1 MLHVN
6 APAQLKHV
14 RAAALRSMLWL
25 RWRLGFACCALLM
38 GTACMDGY
46 PTQDALILNPFN
58 MTQTQRLVAMN
69 TIGDGAHSQRS
80 WSYAMLPGCVLRI
93 DVDGELGPR
102 PAFEVALLGSV
113 IEIAS
118 DRADDTFSVAVAE
131 PGDRSQAAAAVL
143 QSEDWALASRTQ
155 LLLRVLQRGCSD
167 AAGNTISDVAILP
180 GQSAP

>member
-1 MLHVN
+1 MLHLSP
-6 APAQLKHV
+6 PAQPKRL
-14 RAAALRSMLWL
+14 RYATLRSVPWL

-38 GTACMDGY
+38 GTACIDGY
-46 PTQDALILNPFN
+46 PTQDAFILNPFN
-58 MTQTQRLVAMN
+58 MTQQQRLVAMN

-80 WSYAMLPGCVLRI
+80 WSYALLPGCVLRI
-93 DVDGELGPR
+93 DVDGELGPH

-113 IEIAS
+113 IEI
-118 DRADDTFSVAVAE
+118 DRADDTFNVAVAE

-167 AAGNTISDVAILP
+167 AAGKTISKIAILP